1 MTITKNER
9 RLAIGVGIA
18 LGIVFSSMLVRYA
31 FQTKE
36 QKMQDRAGNY
46 ATLETAFDGLPFD
59 PLPEEVRDKLKHGI
73 VIHYDSNQSILS
85 TSQRGFTRSWVIEI
99 VGSFRSE
106 RLFVL
111 AEQTL
116 EGNSSRISFYRA
128 SELYLKFHDPV
139 NLDKFKLKLDQD
151 RFRII
156 GKNSSSEE
164 WILQIKKF
172 SPRDILNT
180 MAELMNEF
188 PELSG
193 IRPVNWAPPR

>member
-18 LGIVFSSMLVRYA
+18 LGVVFSSMLIRYA

-46 ATLETAFDGLPFD
+46 NTLKTAFDGSPFD
-59 PLPEEVRDKLKHGI
+59 PLPEEIKDKLKHGI
-73 VIHYDSNQSILS
+73 VIHYDSSQSIMSKSETGS
-85 TSQRGFTRSWVIEI
+85 TKSWVIET

-111 AEQTL
+111 AEQSF
-116 EGNSSRISFYRA
+116 EGNSSKITFYRA

-139 NLDKFKLKLDQD
+139 NFDKFKLKLDQD

-156 GKNSSSEE
+156 GKNSSSKE

-172 SPRDILNT
+172 SPSDIRNT
-180 MAELMNEF
+180 MIELSNEF

-193 IRPVNWAPPR
+193 IRPVNWAPRQ

>member
-1 MTITKNER
+1 MTITKNEH

-18 LGIVFSSMLVRYA
+18 LGVLFSSMLVRYA
-31 FQTKE
+31 FQSKE
-36 QKMQDRAGNY
+36 QKMQHQAGNY
-46 ATLETAFDGLPFD
+46 NTLETAFDGLPFY
-59 PLPEEVRDKLKHGI
+59 PLPEEIRDKLKHGI
-73 VIHYDSNQSILS
+73 VVHYDSNQSIMS
-85 TSQRGFTRSWVIEI
+85 TSDQASSRSWVIET

-139 NLDKFKLKLDQD
+139 NLDKFKRRLDQD

-164 WILQIKKF
+164 WILQIKNF

-180 MAELMNEF
+180 MAELINKF

-193 IRPVNWAPPR
+193 IRPVNWTPPS